1 VTDPALARG
10 LELHKAGRL
19 EEAEAI
25 YRDVLAR
32 DPANAQA
39 QNWLAVIAGMRGDF
53 AGAAALFRTAAE
65 RAPDNANIAYNLGEA
80 LRKTGDLS
88 GSIAAFARAIEL
100 QPDMADA
107 HYRLALNLE
116 ATGDLDLAEA
126 AYRRTFALDPQNVLA
141 LVNFAAMLYGRRRTE
156 QAIGLLERA
165 IELAPDLADAYCNLG
180 IALQEQDRS
189 AEAIAALKRA
199 VELKPDYALAL
210 SHLLLLQQSLCDW
223 TGFAELQSRV
233 VAGVRQRQPVNVF
246 NLLFISDDPSLHL
259 EAAQLHAKALRVP
272 PSRGFVHRASTH
284 GARLR
289 IGYLSPEFRNHAL
302 AHLAAEFFE
311 RHDRE
316 RFEAVGFSI
325 GPDRDDAMR
334 RRLKPAF
341 DKFIDLDPLSDSAAA
356 QRIHAEEIAI
366 LVDLAGYTTNARTAI
381 FAVRPAPIQ
390 VNYLGYPGTMG
401 ASFIDYIIA
410 DRFIA
415 PASEQAFYIEKLVYL
430 PECYQVTDTT
440 RRASSLPSRVECG
453 LPAQGFVFCCFNSA
467 YKIVPAIF
475 AVWMRLLASV
485 PASVLWLL
493 EGNGASVVN
502 LRREAMKHGVDPERL
517 VFAPKQPMPQHL
529 SRYRHADLFL
539 DTLPCNAHTTAS
551 DALWSGVPL
560 LTCTGRSF
568 ASRVAGSILCAVGLP
583 ELVTSSVAQYEA
595 TALRLAQSPDELAG
609 LRRRLANAPTRASLF
624 DTARQ
629 TRSIEAA
636 FAEMWRLYAAGESPR
651 AFAVETV

>member
-1 VTDPALARG
+1 MSDPALARG

-53 AGAAALFRTAAE
+53 AGAAALFRGAAE

-80 LRKTGDLS
+80 LRKAGDLS

-107 HYRLALNLE
+107 HYRLALNLD
-116 ATGDLDLAEA
+116 ATGALDLAEA
-126 AYRRTFALDPQNVLA
+126 AYRKAIALDPQNVLA
-141 LVNFAAMLYGRRRTE
+141 LVNFAAMLFSRRRTE
-156 QAIGLLERA
+156 EAVGALERA
-165 IELAPDLADAYCNLG
+165 IELAPNLAEAHCNLG
-180 IALQEQDRS
+180 IALQERDRW
-189 AEAIAALKRA
+189 AEAIAASKRA
-199 VELKPDYALAL
+199 IELKPDYALAL
-210 SHLLLLQQSLCDW
+210 SHLLLQQQSICDW
-223 TGFAELQSRV
+223 TDFAELQSRV
-233 VAGVRQRQPVNVF
+233 VAGVRQHQPINVF

-259 EAAQLHAKALRVP
+259 AAAQLQANALRVP
-272 PSRGFVHRASTH
+272 PSRGFVHRLSNH

-302 AHLAAEFFE
+302 AHLAAEFLE

-316 RFEAVGFSI
+316 RFEVVGFSI
-325 GPDRDDAMR
+325 GPDSDDAMR
-334 RRLKPAF
+334 RRLKAAF
-341 DKFIDLDPLSDSAAA
+341 DRFIDLDPLSDTAAA

-366 LVDLAGYTTNARTAI
+366 LVDFAGYTTNARTAI
-381 FAVRPAPIQ
+381 PALRPAPIQ

-401 ASFIDYIIA
+401 ASFIDYIIV

-415 PASEQAFYIEKLVYL
+415 PASEQPFYTEKLVHL
-430 PECYQVTDTT
+430 PNCYQVTDTT
-440 RRASSLPSRVECG
+440 RRASGLPSRVDCG
-453 LPAQGFVFCCFNSA
+453 LPAQGFVFCCFNNPN
-467 YKIVPAIF
+467 KIVPAIF
-475 AVWMRLLASV
+475 EVWMRLLAAV

-502 LRREAMKHGVDPERL
+502 LRREAMKSGVDPERL

-551 DALWSGVPL
+551 DALWAGVPL

-568 ASRVAGSILCAVGLP
+568 ASRVAGSILCAAGLP
-583 ELVTSSVAQYEA
+583 ELVTRSVAQYEA
-595 TALRLAQSPDELAG
+595 TALRLARSPGELAG
-609 LRRRLANAPTRASLF
+609 LRRRLADARKGSPLF

-629 TRSIEAA
+629 TRAIEAA
-636 FAEMWRLYAAGESPR
+636 FAEMLRLYAAGEAPR

>member
-1 VTDPALARG
+1 MTDPALARG

-25 YRDVLAR
+25 YRVVLAR

-39 QNWLAVIAGMRGDF
+39 QNGLAVIAGMRGDF
-53 AGAAALFRTAAE
+53 AGAAALFRAAAE

-80 LRKTGDLS
+80 LRKAGDLS

-126 AYRRTFALDPQNVLA
+126 AYRKTLALDPQNALA
-141 LVNFAAMLYGRRRTE
+141 LVNFAAMLFSRRRTE
-156 QAIGLLERA
+156 EAIGLLQRA
-165 IELAPDLADAYCNLG
+165 IEAAPDLAEAYCNLG
-180 IALQEQDRS
+180 IALQEQDRW

-199 VELKPDYALAL
+199 VALKPDDALAL
-210 SHLLLLQQSLCDW
+210 SHLMLLQQSLCDW
-223 TGFAELQSRV
+223 TGFAELRSRV

-259 EAAQLHAKALRVP
+259 EAAQRQASALRVP
-272 PSRGFVHRASTH
+272 PSRGFVHRPSNH
-284 GARLR
+284 GTRLR

-316 RFEAVGFSI
+316 RFETVGFSI

-334 RRLKPAF
+334 RRLKAAF
-341 DKFIDLDPLSDSAAA
+341 DRFIDLDPLSDTAAA
-356 QRIHAEEIAI
+356 ERIQAEDIAI

-381 FAVRPAPIQ
+381 LALRPAPIQ

-401 ASFIDYIIA
+401 ASFIDYIIV

-415 PASEQAFYIEKLVYL
+415 PASEQPFYTEKLVHL
-430 PECYQVTDTT
+430 PNCYQVTDTT
-440 RRASSLPSRVECG
+440 RRASGLPSRVECG
-453 LPAQGFVFCCFNSA
+453 LPAQGFVFCCFNNP

-475 AVWMRLLASV
+475 AVWMRLLAAV

-493 EGNGASVVN
+493 EGKGASVVN

-595 TALRLAQSPDELAG
+595 TALRLARSPDELAG
-609 LRRRLANAPTRASLF
+609 LRRRLADAPTRSTLF

-629 TRSIEAA
+629 TRAIEAA
-636 FAEMWRLYAAGESPR
+636 FAEMWRLYTAGESSR
-651 AFAVETV
+651 AFAVETA